1 MSTEPSPDRE
11 TIENIYGPIQ
21 ERLARVEDRLR
32 DMANVNFPF
41 LSDLLSHVYCSS
53 GKRMRPAITLLAS
66 GFHSHD
72 ELKSEI
78 MATAIEL
85 LHIATLIHDDTV
97 DESDFRRGRTTIS
110 SMYGKD
116 IAVLVGDYIF
126 ASSATLVCDIGHIG
140 VIRKFSETI
149 MDLSNGELRERISTY
164 NPEQSLDDY
173 YTRIYSKTA
182 SLFAVSGESA
192 ATISGA
198 PDEQVAALREYSYEL
213 GMAFQIVDDI
223 LDFEGDPEEFGKP
236 VGSDLAH
243 GIMTLPTFIALE
255 RSNGSNP
262 VKAFFED
269 RHNDKLL
276 AEAVEMIRQ
285 PEIMSEAYSE
295 ASRRC
300 DIAHQAL
307 KSMPR
312 SPSRDSLELL
322 LDYVV
327 SRRW

>member
-1 MSTEPSPDRE
+1 MADSPDRE
-11 TIENIYGPIQ
+11 TIDHIYAPVQ
-21 ERLARVEDRLR
+21 ERLISVEDRLR
-32 DMANVNFPF
+32 GMANVEFPF
-41 LSDLLSHVYCSS
+41 LSDLLTHVYCSS
-53 GKRMRPAITLLAS
+53 GKRVRPALALLAS
-66 GFHSHD
+66 GFHPHD

-116 IAVLVGDYIF
+116 IAVLVGDYVF

-140 VIRKFSETI
+140 VIRRFSETI
-149 MDLSNGELRERISTY
+149 MDLSNGELRERISVY
-164 NPEQSLDDY
+164 DPEQTLDDY
-173 YTRIYSKTA
+173 YMRIYSKTA

-192 ATISGA
+192 AAISGA
-198 PDEQVAALREYSYEL
+198 PQEHIQTLKKYAYEL

-223 LDFEGDPEEFGKP
+223 LDFEGAEEEIGKP

-255 RSNGSNP
+255 RSDGINP
-262 VKAFFED
+262 VKAYFENRD
-269 RHNDKLL
+269 NADAL

-285 PEIMSEAYSE
+285 PEIIAEAYSE

-300 DIAHQAL
+300 DVAHDAL
-307 KSMPR
+307 RTLPE
-312 SPSRDSLELL
+312 SPSRHSLELL
-322 LDYVV
+322 LDYIV
-327 SRRW
+327 RRRR

>member
-1 MSTEPSPDRE
+1 MAASPDRE
-11 TIENIYGPIQ
+11 TINYIYGPVQ
-21 ERLARVEDRLR
+21 ERLTRVENRLR
-32 DMANVNFPF
+32 DMANVDFPF

-53 GKRMRPAITLLAS
+53 GKRVRPAITLLAS
-66 GFHSHD
+66 CFHPHD

-110 SMYGKD
+110 SMFGKD
-116 IAVLVGDYIF
+116 IAVLVGDYVF

-140 VIRKFSETI
+140 IIRRFSETI
-149 MDLSNGELRERISTY
+149 MDLSDGELRERISVY
-164 NPEQSLDDY
+164 DPEQSLDDY
-173 YTRIYSKTA
+173 YKRIYCKTA
-182 SLFAVSGESA
+182 SLFAVSGEAA

-198 PDEQVAALREYSYEL
+198 TDEHIAALKEYACQL

-223 LDFEGDPEEFGKP
+223 LDFEGTQEETGKP

-255 RSNGSNP
+255 RNSAGKP
-262 VKAFFED
+262 VKAYFED
-269 RHNDKLL
+269 RNNGALL
-276 AEAVEMIRQ
+276 KEAVDMIRQ
-285 PEIMSEAYSE
+285 PEIIAEAYAE

-300 DIAHQAL
+300 ETARDAL
-307 KSMPR
+307 RTMPE
-312 SPSRDSLELL
+312 STSRDSLELL

-327 SRRW
+327 RRRR

>member
-1 MSTEPSPDRE
+1 MEVSSDRE
-11 TIENIYGPIQ
+11 TIDLIYAPVR
-21 ERLARVEDRLR
+21 ERLSRVEDRLGG
-32 DMANVNFPF
+32 MADVDFPF
-41 LSDLLSHVYCSS
+41 LSDALSHVYCSS
-53 GKRMRPAITLLAS
+53 GKRVRPAIALLAS
-66 GFHSHD
+66 GFHPHD
-72 ELKSEI
+72 ERKSEI

-110 SMYGKD
+110 SMFGKD

-140 VIRKFSETI
+140 VIRRFSETI
-149 MDLSNGELRERISTY
+149 MDLSNGELRERVSAFD
-164 NPEQSLDDY
+164 PEQSLDDY
-173 YTRIYSKTA
+173 YTRIFSKTA

-198 PDEQVAALREYSYEL
+198 PDKHISALRKYAYEL

-223 LDFEGDPEEFGKP
+223 LDFEGTQEEFGKP

-243 GIMTLPTFIALE
+243 GVMTLPTFIALD
-255 RSNGSNP
+255 RRNGGNP
-262 VKAFFED
+262 VKAYFED
-269 RHNDKLL
+269 RNNEDLL
-276 AEAVEMIRQ
+276 AEAIDMIRQ
-285 PEIMSEAYSE
+285 PEIMAQAYSE

-300 DIAHQAL
+300 EVAGDAL
-307 KSMPR
+307 RTLPE
-312 SPSRDSLELL
+312 SPSRRSLELL

-327 SRRW
+327 RRRR

>member
-1 MSTEPSPDRE
+1 MASNADIE
-11 TIENIYGPIQ
+11 TIDHIYGPVQ
-21 ERLARVEDRLR
+21 ERLARVEERLR
-32 DMANVNFPF
+32 GMADVEFPF
-41 LSDLLSHVYCSS
+41 LSDLLTHVYCSS
-53 GKRMRPAITLLAS
+53 GKRVRPAIALLAS
-66 GFHSHD
+66 NFHPHD

-116 IAVLVGDYIF
+116 IAVLVGDYVF

-140 VIRKFSETI
+140 VIRRFSETI
-149 MDLSNGELRERISTY
+149 MDLSNGELRERVSVY
-164 NPEQSLDDY
+164 DPEQSLDDY
-173 YTRIYSKTA
+173 YMRIYSKTA

-198 PDEQVAALREYSYEL
+198 PQEHIAALKRYAYEL

-223 LDFEGDPEEFGKP
+223 LDFEGTQEEIGKP

-255 RSNGSNP
+255 RSGGSNP
-262 VKAFFED
+262 VKAYFED
-269 RHNDKLL
+269 KENEELL
-276 AEAVEMIRQ
+276 AEAVEMIRR
-285 PEIMSEAYSE
+285 PEIMTEAYSE

-300 DIAHQAL
+300 DVARDAL
-307 KSMPR
+307 RTLPE
-312 SPSRDSLELL
+312 SPSRDSLESL

-327 SRRW
+327 RRRR

>member
-1 MSTEPSPDRE
+1 MEVSSDKE
-11 TIENIYGPIQ
+11 TIEIIYAPIR
-21 ERLARVEDRLR
+21 ERLSRVEDRLGG
-32 DMANVNFPF
+32 MADVDFPF
-41 LSDLLSHVYCSS
+41 LSDILSHVYCSS
-53 GKRMRPAITLLAS
+53 GKRVRPAIALLAS
-66 GFHSHD
+66 GFHPHD

-97 DESDFRRGRTTIS
+97 DESDFRRGRTTVS

-116 IAVLVGDYIF
+116 IAVLVGDYVF

-140 VIRKFSETI
+140 VIRRFSETI
-149 MDLSNGELRERISTY
+149 MDLSNGELRERVGIY
-164 NPEQSLDDY
+164 DPDQSLDDY
-173 YTRIYSKTA
+173 YARIFSKTA

-198 PDEQVAALREYSYEL
+198 PEEHVSALKKYAYEL

-223 LDFEGDPEEFGKP
+223 LDFEGTEEEFGKP

-243 GIMTLPTFIALE
+243 GVMTLPTFIALDRNNGINPVRAFFQD
-255 RSNGSNP
+255 RSN
-262 VKAFFED
+262 E
-269 RHNDKLL
+269 RLL
-276 AEAVEMIRQ
+276 EEAVDMIRQ
-285 PEIMSEAYSE
+285 PEIIAEAYSE

-300 DIAHQAL
+300 EVANDAL
-307 KSMPR
+307 LILPE
-312 SPSRDSLELL
+312 SPSRHSLKML

-327 SRRW
+327 MRRR

>member
-1 MSTEPSPDRE
+1 MAVSSDRE
-11 TIENIYGPIQ
+11 TISHIYGPVQ
-21 ERLARVEDRLR
+21 ERLTRVENRLR
-32 DMANVNFPF
+32 DMADVKFPF
-41 LSDLLSHVYCSS
+41 LSDLLAHVYRSS
-53 GKRMRPAITLLAS
+53 GKRARPAIALLAS
-66 GFHSHD
+66 SFHPHD

-140 VIRKFSETI
+140 VIRRFSETI
-149 MDLSNGELRERISTY
+149 MDLSSGELRERVSVY
-164 NPEQSLDDY
+164 DPEQSLDDY

-198 PDEQVAALREYSYEL
+198 PQEQIEALRKYAYEL

-223 LDFEGDPEEFGKP
+223 LDFEGAPEEIGKP

-255 RSNGSNP
+255 RSNGRNP
-262 VKAFFED
+262 VKAYFED
-269 RHNDKLL
+269 RENEALL

-285 PEIMSEAYSE
+285 PEIIAEAYSE

-300 DIAHQAL
+300 DVANEAL
-307 KSMPR
+307 GTLPE

-327 SRRW
+327 RRRR

>member
-1 MSTEPSPDRE
+1 MNPSSRKRQRVLAASADRE
-11 TIENIYGPIQ
+11 TIEYIYAPIQ
-21 ERLARVEDRLR
+21 ERLARVENRLR

-149 MDLSNGELRERISTY
+149 MDLSNGELRERISAY
-164 NPEQSLDDY
+164 NPDQSLDDY

-198 PDEQVAALREYSYEL
+198 PAEQVAAMRRVLLRTRH
-213 GMAFQIVDDI
+213 GF
-223 LDFEGDPEEFGKP
+223 
-236 VGSDLAH
+236 SD
-243 GIMTLPTFIALE
+243 
-255 RSNGSNP
+255 R
-262 VKAFFED
+262 
-269 RHNDKLL
+269 
-276 AEAVEMIRQ
+276 
-285 PEIMSEAYSE
+285 
-295 ASRRC
+295 
-300 DIAHQAL
+300 
-307 KSMPR
+307 
-312 SPSRDSLELL
+312 
-322 LDYVV
+322 
-327 SRRW
+327 

>member
-1 MSTEPSPDRE
+1 
-11 TIENIYGPIQ
+11 
-21 ERLARVEDRLR
+21 
-32 DMANVNFPF
+32 MANVNFPF

-149 MDLSNGELRERISTY
+149 MDLSN
-164 NPEQSLDDY
+164 
-173 YTRIYSKTA
+173 
-182 SLFAVSGESA
+182 
-192 ATISGA
+192 
-198 PDEQVAALREYSYEL
+198 
-213 GMAFQIVDDI
+213 
-223 LDFEGDPEEFGKP
+223 
-236 VGSDLAH
+236 
-243 GIMTLPTFIALE
+243 
-255 RSNGSNP
+255 
-262 VKAFFED
+262 
-269 RHNDKLL
+269 
-276 AEAVEMIRQ
+276 
-285 PEIMSEAYSE
+285 
-295 ASRRC
+295 
-300 DIAHQAL
+300 
-307 KSMPR
+307 
-312 SPSRDSLELL
+312 
-322 LDYVV
+322 
-327 SRRW
+327 

>member
-1 MSTEPSPDRE
+1 MATSHDRD
-11 TIENIYGPIQ
+11 TVNHIYGPIQ
-21 ERLARVEDRLR
+21 DRLTRVENRLR
-32 DMANVNFPF
+32 DMANVDFPF
-41 LSDLLSHVYCSS
+41 LSELLAHVYCSS
-53 GKRMRPAITLLAS
+53 GKRVRPAITLLAS
-66 GFHSHD
+66 NFHTHD
-72 ELKSEI
+72 HYKSEI

-110 SMYGKD
+110 SMFGKD
-116 IAVLVGDYIF
+116 IAVLVGDYVF

-140 VIRKFSETI
+140 VIRRFSETI
-149 MDLSNGELRERISTY
+149 MDLSNGELRERISIY
-164 NPEQSLDDY
+164 NPEQSIEDY
-173 YTRIYSKTA
+173 YLRIYSKTA

-198 PDEQVAALREYSYEL
+198 TDKQVAALKKYAYEL

-223 LDFEGDPEEFGKP
+223 LDFEGAPEEIGKP

-255 RSNGSNP
+255 RSNGVNP
-262 VKAFFED
+262 VKGYFED
-269 RHNDKLL
+269 RHNEKLL
-276 AEAVEMIRQ
+276 EEALEMVRQ
-285 PEIMSEAYSE
+285 PEIMSEAYAE

-300 DIAHQAL
+300 DVAYDAL
-307 KSMPR
+307 RIVPE
-312 SPSRDSLELL
+312 SPSRDSLESL

-327 SRRW
+327 RRRR